1 MTNFISSF
9 EVLPDDIKDLIY
21 SKIIYKQNSCLM
33 EEIRKYGLI
42 RSWLYYLKFIENEN
56 LSSMI
61 IDLAVIYLALEEF
74 TDPTSV
80 DPRELSLHSFELLE
94 QYYILIDDIN
104 IIKNNNVWYREDKIK
119 KELINVIKFLMM
131 KIDIYYIQKVIQP
144 FLDDVI
150 INELEDIYE

>member
-9 EVLPDDIKDLIY
+9 ELLPDDIKDLIY

-33 EEIRKYGLI
+33 EEIRKYSLI

-56 LSSMI
+56 LNYLI
-61 IDLAVIYLALEEF
+61 IDLAVIYLALQEF

-80 DPRELSLHSFELLE
+80 DPRELSLYSFQLLE
-94 QYYILIDDIN
+94 EYYVLIDDIN
-104 IIKNNNVWYREDKIK
+104 IIKNNDVRYRENKIK
-119 KELINVIKFLMM
+119 KELINVIKILMM

-150 INELEDIYE
+150 TKELEDLFE